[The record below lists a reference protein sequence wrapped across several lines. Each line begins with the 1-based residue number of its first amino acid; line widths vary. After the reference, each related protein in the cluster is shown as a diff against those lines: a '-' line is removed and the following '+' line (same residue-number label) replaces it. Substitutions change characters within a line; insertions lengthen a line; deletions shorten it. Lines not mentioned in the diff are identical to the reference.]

1 MRNLHKQLTVPLLT
15 LVCLFAG
22 CAQPAGRDDTQQ
34 TRVSSTGIPVR
45 VGVQG
50 EEPLPVKLQPGPND
64 QLPVAL
70 VFENGQVLP
79 VEARLKVDE
88 KMPVELVV
96 VENKPL
102 PVKAQIQADEPLP
115 VKLIPDRA
123 IWIMVAIACLMAFFT
138 MVSAVASC
146 RAAIN
151 ARRAAEKQAK

>member
-1 MRNLHKQLTVPLLT
+1 MKNSHKKLSVPLLAF
-15 LVCLFAG
+15 VCLFAG
-22 CAQPAGRDDTQQ
+22 CAQTQQ
-34 TRVSSTGIPVR
+34 QGPTGFPVR

-50 EEPLPVKLQPGPND
+50 EEPLPVKLQTGPND
-64 QLPVAL
+64 LIPVAL
-70 VFENGQVLP
+70 VFKNGQVLP

-88 KMPVELVV
+88 KIPVEIVV
-96 VENKPL
+96 AENKSL
-102 PVKAQIQADEPLP
+102 PVNAKIQSDETLP

-146 RAAIN
+146 HAAIN